1 MERFHGDKLDEL
13 FRFMNDISPDYLK
26 PMSDAEINVVCS
38 ALHVSQLPELFTY
51 YLRTA
56 GKYFSPWQGFG
67 NDLLDKTGCFYDYG
81 NEIRE
86 DEILDRRFRKYGF
99 DFKDCLFFLD
109 NGGVQYFFI
118 RIDGENDPLVY
129 SVDSVAIQEEP
140 AKPIPLSKFMICAY
154 NEMVEIKEH
163 FSNPWLH
170 DSWSTAMV
178 NLIEESFP
186 FKDVT
191 KYSLKTDRYVRY
203 RIKPN
208 VNEENCLPYLVPVL
222 QEMLTEI
229 SSVLV
234 YSESELYV
242 YTPRMD
248 KQLSNQIGLNI
259 YRDKTAIMDMVREWG
274 WFTVGDAVY
283 VFGEVF
289 IQKIR
294 DNISKFSLTEY
305 TGGTR

>member
-1 MERFHGDKLDEL
+1 MERFNGDKLEEL
-13 FRFMNDISPDYLK
+13 FRFMNDISPDNLV
-26 PMSDAEINVVCS
+26 PMSEAEIRTVCS
-38 ALHVSQLPELFTY
+38 ALHILQLPELFTY

-56 GKYFSPWQGFG
+56 GKYFSPWTGFG
-67 NDLLDKTGCFYDYG
+67 NDLLDETGCFYDYG
-81 NEIRE
+81 KEIRE
-86 DEILDRRFRKYGF
+86 DEILDRRFRKFGF

-129 SVDSVAIQEEP
+129 SVDMVAIQEEP

-154 NEMVEIKEH
+154 NEMVEIKER
-163 FSNPWLH
+163 FANPWH
-170 DSWSTAMV
+170 HSWSTPV
-178 NLIEESFP
+178 KNLIEGSFP

-208 VNEENCLPYLVPVL
+208 ANEENCLPYLVPFL

-229 SSVLV
+229 SSVYV
-234 YSESELYV
+234 YSESKLYV
-242 YTPRMD
+242 YIPRDD
-248 KQLSNQIGLNI
+248 KRLDNPVGLNI
-259 YRDKTAIMDMVREWG
+259 YRDKTAIVDMDYEWG
-274 WFTVGDAVY
+274 WFTVGDTVY
-283 VFGEVF
+283 VFGEAF

-294 DNISKFSLTEY
+294 DNISAFSLTEY
-305 TGGTR
+305 TGGTI